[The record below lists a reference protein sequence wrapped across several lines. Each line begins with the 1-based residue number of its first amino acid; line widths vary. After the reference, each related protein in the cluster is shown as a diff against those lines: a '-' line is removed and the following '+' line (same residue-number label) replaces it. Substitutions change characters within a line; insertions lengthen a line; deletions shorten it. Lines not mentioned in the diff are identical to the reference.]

1 MKRLMK
7 IVRFGTLATMAE
19 QIQQAIGE
27 GRESATQIRGE
38 CEAQVAAKKIFHNV
52 AKPGSK

>member
-7 IVRFGTLATMAE
+7 IVRFGTLTTMDE
-19 QIQQAIGE
+19 QIQKPTGEIG
-27 GRESATQIRGE
+27 ESATHIRSE
-38 CEAQVAAKKIFHNV
+38 YQAQVAAKKIFNNV

>member
-7 IVRFGTLATMAE
+7 IVRYGALTTMDEQLKHAGEDELATE
-19 QIQQAIGE
+19 IHSE
-27 GRESATQIRGE
+27 Y
-38 CEAQVAAKKIFHNV
+38 EAKVAAKRIFQNV

>member
-7 IVRFGTLATMAE
+7 IVRFGTLTTMDE
-19 QIQQAIGE
+19 KIQKPNGEMGEWAIPIHTE
-27 GRESATQIRGE
+27 Y
-38 CEAQVAAKKIFHNV
+38 EAQVAAKKIFNNV

>member
-7 IVRFGTLATMAE
+7 IVRFGTLTTMDE
-19 QIQQAIGE
+19 QIQQATGD
-27 GRESATQIRGE
+27 GDESGTQIRSE
-38 CEAQVAAKKIFHNV
+38 YEAQVAAKKIFQNV